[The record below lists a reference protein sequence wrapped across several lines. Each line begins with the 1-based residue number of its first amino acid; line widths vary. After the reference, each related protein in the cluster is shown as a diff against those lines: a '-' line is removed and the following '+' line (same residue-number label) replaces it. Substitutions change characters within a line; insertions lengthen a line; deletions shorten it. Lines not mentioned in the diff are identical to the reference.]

1 MILIIKL
8 GCVNSLPYSY
18 QFTFKFKWKM
28 LDCSELIVA
37 PSGGIFRLEFE
48 ARMNVLRKKVKTNNV
63 FAIFGG
69 GGGVD

>member
-1 MILIIKL
+1 
-8 GCVNSLPYSY
+8 
-18 QFTFKFKWKM
+18 M
-28 LDCSELIVA
+28 LDCSELVVA

>member
-1 MILIIKL
+1 
-8 GCVNSLPYSY
+8 
-18 QFTFKFKWKM
+18 M

-37 PSGGIFRLEFE
+37 PSGGIFRPEFE

-69 GGGVD
+69 GGGLTKVFEDDVLFEI